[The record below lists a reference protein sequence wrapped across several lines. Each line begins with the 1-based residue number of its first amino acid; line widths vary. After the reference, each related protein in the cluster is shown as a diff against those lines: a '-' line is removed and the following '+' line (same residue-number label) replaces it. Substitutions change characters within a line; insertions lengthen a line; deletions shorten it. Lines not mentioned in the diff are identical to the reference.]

1 MRRGLQ
7 TLRYFRLSAVLIVA
21 FGIAPPHLR
30 AANEVEQHLRDLYAG
45 KTLVLR
51 NFYQGERLDFDS
63 AGLSVSGFAVPGDW
77 TLDGF
82 VRVTSVGLSGQH
94 LTIQADRLFL
104 DSNGQAFEFR
114 QSEGKNK
121 EKKAKKESRLRI
133 EVELDPG
140 GISSDKA
147 DAALSGVFLTARD
160 RIADLVP
167 DYWKPCVL
175 AASTGKNK
183 SKYSACSFPQE
194 FAAIP
199 GLVYSLD
206 ESPESAGAGDVRQ
219 SDGPVVRI
227 GRGVTAPRV
236 IHQTEPAFSD
246 QAREAKYQGV
256 VVVSL
261 IVDKTGRPRNIR
273 IVRPLG
279 LGLDQK
285 AVETIS
291 TWQFDPAKKDGEPV
305 DVVINVEVNFHLY

>member
-7 TLRYFRLSAVLIVA
+7 TLRYFRISAFLIVA
-21 FGIAPPHLR
+21 TGIAPLQLR
-30 AANEVEQHLRDLYAG
+30 AVNEVEQHLRDQYAG
-45 KTLVLR
+45 KILVLR
-51 NFYQGERLDFDS
+51 NFYQGERLDYDS

-82 VRVTSVGLSGQH
+82 VRVTSIDLSGQR

-104 DSNGQAFEFR
+104 DNSGQAFEFR
-114 QSEGKNK
+114 QAGGKNK

-133 EVELDPG
+133 EVEFDPAG
-140 GISSDKA
+140 VSSDKA
-147 DAALSGVFLTARD
+147 DSALSGIFLTARD
-160 RIADLVP
+160 HIADLVP
-167 DYWKPCVL
+167 DYWKSCVL

-199 GLVYSLD
+199 GVIYSFD
-206 ESPESAGAGDVRQ
+206 ANSESAGAGAGGA
-219 SDGPVVRI
+219 SGSEIPKFRI
-227 GRGVTAPRV
+227 GKGVTAPRV

-256 VVVSL
+256 VIVSL
-261 IVDKTGRPRNIR
+261 VVDKTGQPRNIR

-285 AVETIS
+285 AVGDDI
-291 TWQFDPAKKDGEPV
+291 
-305 DVVINVEVNFHLY
+305 DVAV